1 MERLLLLA
9 VAIFWAMLHP
19 LAAAQKVPADAAAA
33 TPQQPRVAPLMLH
46 DTDDTEK
53 YVSEFPFSE
62 YERYRVPKL
71 PWQCPLR
78 GFFHCLSIW
87 WETPYVGRFLIE
99 APPID
104 PIKEY
109 IATGLIWEP
118 HVIQSLADHVVP
130 GTVAL
135 DVGAYIGTHAMLM
148 ARLIGP
154 HGRVY
159 AFEPQRKVYR
169 ELRHN
174 IALNELGNIVPLR
187 YAIGAES
194 GIVEMNPL
202 RDGYYEGGVQI
213 GAGGEQAELRTL
225 DSFGFENVSVIK
237 IDVEGYENEVLA
249 GAANL
254 IRASKP
260 VILIEILGGKSYPG
274 VPNWWNYNV
283 PASPQDLE
291 RIHATWRLI
300 EVFGYK
306 VRPVSSHDYI
316 ALPVER
322 PKA

>member
-1 MERLLLLA
+1 MQRLFLLA
-9 VAIFWAMLHP
+9 AAIFWAMLHP
-19 LAAAQKVPADAAAA
+19 LAAAQEAPAEAAQ
-33 TPQQPRVAPLMLH
+33 TSQQPHIESLMLH
-46 DTDDTEK
+46 DADDTEK
-53 YVSEFPFSE
+53 YVSAFPFSE
-62 YERYRVPKL
+62 YEPHRVPKL
-71 PWQCPLR
+71 PWQCPLQ
-78 GFFHCLSIW
+78 GLFHCLSIW
-87 WETPYVGRFLIE
+87 WETPYIGRFLIE

-109 IATGLIWEP
+109 IVTGLTWEP
-118 HVIQSLADHVVP
+118 HVVQSLADHVVP
-130 GTVAL
+130 GSVAL

-148 ARLIGP
+148 ARLVGP

-169 ELRHN
+169 ELRQN
-174 IALNELGNIVPLR
+174 IALNALSNIVPLR
-187 YAIGAES
+187 YAVGAEL
-194 GIVEMNPL
+194 GIVEMNPP

-213 GAGGEQAELRTL
+213 GAGGEQTELRTL

-249 GAANL
+249 GAADL

-260 VILIEILGGKSYPG
+260 VILIEILGGTSYPG
-274 VPNWWNYNV
+274 APNWWNNNV
-283 PASPQDLE
+283 PASPQDLD
-291 RIHATWRLI
+291 RIHATWHLI
-300 EVFGYK
+300 EAFGYR